1 MQNFIFHLLFVGGGA
16 LLLAHLKFFKFSH
29 KRFENLRKFLYK
41 GHTMGQLFQGVVSNC
56 KQGVLSTTSGK
67 ITTTAFT
74 QSVSGSIN
82 TTHSHY
88 TTFDIG
94 NMGFKLK
101 GDYPLRDGDEV
112 VCYAIKIRGYY
123 LVETLKNVTRNYFAS
138 DRFGS
143 LWWYYLG
150 IISGILSAC
159 VAIILAVLPI
169 IYPSIITYPFV
180 ILTSGWCIT
189 SFAGAIV
196 AKPRYKQ
203 NKIIENYNPHLTQ
216 ADNIALTQAQLENES
231 KKNAQRRFSFLMG
244 LLSLLFWALVG
255 ALASLMLFLVSG
267 TINEVIKAQ
276 WAKSISL
283 WFKDNENMPIT
294 WVVATLVLWVLNFIN
309 KRKQISVIS
318 IFMRLF
324 LGLLGGFGVMFIV
337 YLALESRL
345 ETYMGIVL
353 AIWPITTLVLWIF
366 GVFGF
371 IRKRIQNKIAS

>member
-1 MQNFIFHLLFVGGGA
+1 
-16 LLLAHLKFFKFSH
+16 
-29 KRFENLRKFLYK
+29 
-41 GHTMGQLFQGVVSNC
+41 MGQLFQGVVSNC
-56 KQGVLSTTSGK
+56 SQGVLSTTSGK
-67 ITTTAFT
+67 IDTIAGN
-74 QSVSGSIN
+74 VSGSIN
-82 TTHSHY
+82 TTHHHY

-101 GDYPLRDGDEV
+101 GDYPLRDGDAV
-112 VCYAIKIRGYY
+112 VFYAAPSGGYY
-123 LVETLKNVTRNYFAS
+123 EVQTIANFTRNYFIR
-138 DRFGS
+138 DKLGS
-143 LWWYYLG
+143 LRG
-150 IISGILSAC
+150 IYFGFISGILSAC
-159 VAIILAVLPI
+159 AAIVLAVLPI

-180 ILTSGWCIT
+180 ILISGWCIT
-189 SFAGAIV
+189 SFTGAIV

-231 KKNAQRRFSFLMG
+231 KKRFSS

-255 ALASLMLFLVSG
+255 GLTTAMLFLVSG
-267 TINEVIKAQ
+267 VINEIIEAQ
-276 WAKSISL
+276 WASSIWF
-283 WFKDNENMPIT
+283 WFKDNTNILIA

-324 LGLLGGFGVMFIV
+324 LGLLGGFGVFLGV
-337 YLALESRL
+337 WFALYLSDESRL
-345 ETYMGIVL
+345 ETYKWIVL

-371 IRKRIQNKIAS
+371 IRKRKQNKITN